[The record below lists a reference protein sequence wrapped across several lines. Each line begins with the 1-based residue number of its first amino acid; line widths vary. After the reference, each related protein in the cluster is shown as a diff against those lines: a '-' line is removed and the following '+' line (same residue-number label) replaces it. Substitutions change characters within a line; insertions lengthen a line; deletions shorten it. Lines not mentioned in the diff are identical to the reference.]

1 MGLIASKEV
10 STTAFR
16 SETAPFL
23 SDSEVDHHCKE
34 ESHTIGGGGGGGGA
48 DDHSIIDTSE
58 RDGVGTERVVS
69 RTFFGGTTKKSHLLL
84 RNYILFSVILSFH
97 QGAITTC
104 LSYSDTQLSIHLG
117 NSFNMLCVM
126 IDHSTAVSR
135 LPTIT
140 TSLTPNS

>member
-10 STTAFR
+10 STTAFF

-23 SDSEVDHHCKE
+23 SDSEVDHRCKE
-34 ESHTIGGGGGGGGA
+34 ESHTIGGGGGGGRA
-48 DDHSIIDTSE
+48 DDHSIVDISK
-58 RDGVGTERVVS
+58 RDRGDTERVLS
-69 RTFFGGTTKKSHLLL
+69 RTFFDGTTKKSHLLL
-84 RNYILFSVILSFH
+84 RNYIFFSVILSFH

-117 NSFNMLCVM
+117 NSY

-135 LPTIT
+135 LPNYYYF
-140 TSLTPNS
+140 LNA

>member
-10 STTAFR
+10 STTAFC

-23 SDSEVDHHCKE
+23 SDSEVDHHCQE

-48 DDHSIIDTSE
+48 DNHSIIDTSE

-69 RTFFGGTTKKSHLLL
+69 RTFFDGTTKKSHLLL

-117 NSFNMLCVM
+117 NSFNMLCN
-126 IDHSTAVSR
+126 D
-135 LPTIT
+135 
-140 TSLTPNS
+140 